1 MWTSCGQLGAQQK
14 APGCSGLPGAVSTR
28 KDDLIV
34 ERNLLDLFWIY
45 RRLAKDSFW

>member
-1 MWTSCGQLGAQQK
+1 VDSSPRSKKRRAAM
-14 APGCSGLPGAVSTR
+14 GCQAR
-28 KDDLIV
+28 CMKRNDDLIV